1 MLKTLSPRQW
11 CNQTIPFSNWA
22 RSAVSMSHHT
32 MWVWG
37 SARCDFSV
45 RPTRSEKNQATV
57 SLQKIRDDLQRSIT
71 ARQSNKNIRAQMH
84 HVASSFF
91 HFSWPRAAVSKE
103 AHSFKLHL
111 QYFWDQV
118 YTVYWYR
125 SVCIRNALLRRDYSW
140 SALQFRMHLI
150 YGV

>member
-11 CNQTIPFSNWA
+11 CNQTIPFSNRA

-71 ARQSNKNIRAQMH
+71 ARQSNKNILELRCIMWLQVSSTSYDREQQFQRTLTVSNCTYSIFEIRSTQYIDIA
-84 HVASSFF
+84 VCASGI
-91 HFSWPRAAVSKE
+91 H
-103 AHSFKLHL
+103 
-111 QYFWDQV
+111 Y
-118 YTVYWYR
+118 
-125 SVCIRNALLRRDYSW
+125 
-140 SALQFRMHLI
+140 
-150 YGV
+150 